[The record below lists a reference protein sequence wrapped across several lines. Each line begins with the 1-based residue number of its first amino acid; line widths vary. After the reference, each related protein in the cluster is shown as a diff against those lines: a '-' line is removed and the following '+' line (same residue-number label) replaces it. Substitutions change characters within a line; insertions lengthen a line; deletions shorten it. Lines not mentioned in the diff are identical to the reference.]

1 MSAFGQSHKTRHI
14 FASFLLIC
22 QVARPLLLFPL
33 TICIA
38 MLALMTASP
47 KPAPRRPNPAAE
59 LAGSIA
65 ARLDRPVVL
74 VGLMGSGKSAVGR
87 RAAKQLG
94 IGFKDSDQLIV
105 KAAGISIVEIFELAG
120 EVKFRE
126 MERKTLSNL
135 VLASPQI
142 IATGGGAF
150 CQDATADLL
159 LQHTLTIWLKA
170 SPATLLSRI
179 GNTKTR
185 RLLHNS
191 DPLAT
196 LTRLDEQRAPYYK
209 KAHSHLDTDGLST
222 YKAMM
227 TLLHALDTHLPRQ

>member
-1 MSAFGQSHKTRHI
+1 MSAIRQSHKARDI
-14 FASFLLIC
+14 FASFLRNC
-22 QVARPLLLFPL
+22 QAARPLLLFPL
-33 TICIA
+33 IICIA
-38 MLALMTASP
+38 MLVHMKASL
-47 KPAPRRPNPAAE
+47 KPLPHKPNPAAE
-59 LAGSIA
+59 LAGSVA

-105 KAAGISIVEIFELAG
+105 KAAGISIAEIFEVAG

-126 MERKTLSNL
+126 MERKTLGNL
-135 VLASPQI
+135 ALASPQI

-150 CQDATADLL
+150 CQGANADLL

-179 GNTKTR
+179 GNTKKR
-185 RLLHNS
+185 PLLHND

-196 LTRLDEQRAPYYK
+196 LTRLDEQRAPFYQ
-209 KAHSHLDTDGLST
+209 KAHIHLDTDGLST

-227 TLLHALDTHLPRQ
+227 ALLHALDTHLPKQ

>member
-1 MSAFGQSHKTRHI
+1 MSAIRQTHKTRHI
-14 FASFLLIC
+14 FASFLQNC
-22 QVARPLLLFPL
+22 QAARPLLLFPL
-33 TICIA
+33 AICIA
-38 MLALMTASP
+38 MLALMKASS
-47 KPAPRRPNPAAE
+47 KPAPCKPNPAAE
-59 LAGSIA
+59 LVGSIA

-74 VGLMGSGKSAVGR
+74 VGLMGSGKSAIGR

-94 IGFKDSDQLIV
+94 IGFEDSDQLIV
-105 KAAGISIVEIFELAG
+105 KAAGISIAEIFELAG

-135 VLASPQI
+135 ALASPQI

-170 SPATLLSRI
+170 APVTLLSRI

-185 RLLHNS
+185 PLLRDG

-196 LTRLDEQRAPYYK
+196 LTQLDEQRARFYK
-209 KAHSHLDTDGLST
+209 KAHIHLDTDGLST
-222 YKAMM
+222 YTAMM
-227 TLLHALDTHLPRQ
+227 ALFHALDTHLPRQ

>member
-1 MSAFGQSHKTRHI
+1 MSAFRQSHKTGHI
-14 FASFLLIC
+14 FVSFLRNC
-22 QVARPLLLFPL
+22 QATRPLLLFPL

-38 MLALMTASP
+38 MLALMKASP
-47 KPAPRRPNPAAE
+47 KPAPRKPNPAAE
-59 LAGSIA
+59 VAGSIA

-94 IGFKDSDQLIV
+94 ICFKDSDQLIV
-105 KAAGISIVEIFELAG
+105 KAAGISIAEIFELAG

-126 MERKTLSNL
+126 MERKTLGNL
-135 VLASPQI
+135 ALASPQI

-150 CQDATADLL
+150 CKDATADLL
-159 LQHTLTIWLKA
+159 LQHTLTIWLRA

-185 RLLHNS
+185 PLLHNGN
-191 DPLAT
+191 PLAT
-196 LTRLDEQRAPYYK
+196 LTHLDEQRAPFYK
-209 KAHSHLDTDGLST
+209 KAHIHLDTDGLST
-222 YKAMM
+222 HKAMM
-227 TLLHALDTHLPRQ
+227 ALLHALDTHLPRQ

>member
-1 MSAFGQSHKTRHI
+1 
-14 FASFLLIC
+14 
-22 QVARPLLLFPL
+22 
-33 TICIA
+33 
-38 MLALMTASP
+38 MLALMKHSP
-47 KPAPRRPNPAAE
+47 KPAHRKSNPAAE

-105 KAAGISIVEIFELAG
+105 KAAGISIAEIFELAG

-126 MERKTLSNL
+126 MEQKTLSNL
-135 VLASPQI
+135 ALASPQV

-150 CQDATADLL
+150 CQNATADLL

-170 SPATLLSRI
+170 SPTTLLSRI

-185 RLLHNS
+185 PLLHNG
-191 DPLAT
+191 DPLT
-196 LTRLDEQRAPYYK
+196 MLTRLDKQRALFYK
-209 KAHSHLDTDGLST
+209 KAHIHLDTDGLST
-222 YKAMM
+222 YEAMM
-227 TLLHALDTHLPRQ
+227 ALLHALDTHLPRQ

>member
-120 EVKFRE
+120 AVKFRE

-185 RLLHNS
+185 PLLHNS

-209 KAHSHLDTDGLST
+209 KAHIHLDTDGLST

>member
-1 MSAFGQSHKTRHI
+1 
-14 FASFLLIC
+14 
-22 QVARPLLLFPL
+22 
-33 TICIA
+33 

-47 KPAPRRPNPAAE
+47 KPASHRPNPAAE

-94 IGFKDSDQLIV
+94 IEFKDNDQLIV

-185 RLLHNS
+185 PLLHNS

-209 KAHSHLDTDGLST
+209 KAHIHLDTDGLST

>member
-1 MSAFGQSHKTRHI
+1 MSAIRQSHNTRHI
-14 FASFLLIC
+14 FASFLQNC
-22 QVARPLLLFPL
+22 QGARPLLLFPL

-38 MLALMTASP
+38 MLALMKGSP
-47 KPAPRRPNPAAE
+47 KPAPRRSNPAAK

-65 ARLDRPVVL
+65 ARLDQPVVL

-105 KAAGISIVEIFELAG
+105 KAAGISIAEIFELAG

-126 MERKTLSNL
+126 MERKTLGNL
-135 VLASPQI
+135 ALASPQI

-150 CQDATADLL
+150 CHEATADLL

-170 SPATLLSRI
+170 SPTTLLVRI

-185 RLLHNS
+185 PLLHNG
-191 DPLAT
+191 DPLST
-196 LTRLDEQRAPYYK
+196 LTRLDEQRARFYK
-209 KAHSHLDTDGLST
+209 KAHIHINTDGLST
-222 YKAMM
+222 YTAMVA
-227 TLLHALDTHLPRQ
+227 LLHALDTHLPRR

>member
-1 MSAFGQSHKTRHI
+1 MSAIRQSHKTRDI
-14 FASFLLIC
+14 FASFLRNC
-22 QVARPLLLFPL
+22 QAARPLLLFPL

-38 MLALMTASP
+38 MLNLMKDSS
-47 KPAPRRPNPAAE
+47 KSAPRKTNPAAE

-65 ARLDRPVVL
+65 TRLDRPVVL

-105 KAAGISIVEIFELAG
+105 KAAGISIAEIFELAG

-126 MERKTLSNL
+126 MEQKTLGNL
-135 VLASPQI
+135 ALASPQV

-150 CQDATADLL
+150 CQDTTANLL

-185 RLLHNS
+185 PLLHNG
-191 DPLAT
+191 DPLT
-196 LTRLDEQRAPYYK
+196 MLTRLDKQRALFYK
-209 KAHSHLDTDGLST
+209 KAHIHLDTDGLST
-222 YKAMM
+222 YEAMM
-227 TLLHALDTHLPRQ
+227 ALLHALDTHLPRQ

>member
-1 MSAFGQSHKTRHI
+1 
-14 FASFLLIC
+14 
-22 QVARPLLLFPL
+22 
-33 TICIA
+33 
-38 MLALMTASP
+38 MLAFMKASP
-47 KPAPRRPNPAAE
+47 DLTPHKPNPAAE
-59 LAGSIA
+59 LVSSIA
-65 ARLDRPVVL
+65 ARLDRPVAL
-74 VGLMGSGKSAVGR
+74 VGLMGSGKSAIGL

-105 KAAGISIVEIFELAG
+105 KAAGISIAEIFELAG

-126 MERKTLSNL
+126 MEQKTLSKL
-135 VLASPQI
+135 ALASPQI

-185 RLLHNS
+185 PMLHTGN
-191 DPLAT
+191 PLAT
-196 LTRLDEQRAPYYK
+196 LTHLDEQRARLYK
-209 KAHSHLDTDGLST
+209 KARIHLDTDGLST
-222 YKAMM
+222 YTAMM
-227 TLLHALDTHLPRQ
+227 ALLHALDTHLPRQ

>member
-1 MSAFGQSHKTRHI
+1 
-14 FASFLLIC
+14 
-22 QVARPLLLFPL
+22 
-33 TICIA
+33 
-38 MLALMTASP
+38 MLALMKTSP
-47 KPAPRRPNPAAE
+47 KPAPRKPNPAAE

-105 KAAGISIVEIFELAG
+105 KAAGISIAEIFELAG

-126 MERKTLSNL
+126 MEQKTLSNL
-135 VLASPQI
+135 ALASPQV

-185 RLLHNS
+185 PLLHNG

-196 LTRLDEQRAPYYK
+196 LTYLEEQRAPLYK
-209 KAHSHLDTDGLST
+209 KAHIHLNTDGLST
-222 YKAMM
+222 YEAMM
-227 TLLHALDTHLPRQ
+227 ALFHALDTHLPRQ

>member
-1 MSAFGQSHKTRHI
+1 MSAIRQSRKTRHT
-14 FASFLLIC
+14 FAAFLQNC
-22 QVARPLLLFPL
+22 QAAKQLLLFPL

-38 MLALMTASP
+38 MLALMKILP
-47 KPAPRRPNPAAE
+47 KPMPRKQNPAAN

-87 RAAKQLG
+87 RGAKQLG

-105 KAAGISIVEIFELAG
+105 KAAGISVAEIFELAG

-126 MERKTLSNL
+126 MERKTLGNL
-135 VLASPQI
+135 ALESPQI

-150 CQDATADLL
+150 CQDATANLL

-185 RLLHNS
+185 PLLHNR
-191 DPLAT
+191 DPLAM
-196 LTRLDEQRAPYYK
+196 LTRLDEQRAPFYK
-209 KAHSHLDTDGLST
+209 KAHIHLDTDGLST
-222 YKAMM
+222 YEAMIA
-227 TLLHALDTHLPRQ
+227 LLHALDTHLPRQ

>member
-1 MSAFGQSHKTRHI
+1 
-14 FASFLLIC
+14 
-22 QVARPLLLFPL
+22 
-33 TICIA
+33 
-38 MLALMTASP
+38 MLAFMKASP
-47 KPAPRRPNPAAE
+47 KPALRKPNPATK

-74 VGLMGSGKSAVGR
+74 VGLMGSGKSATGR

-94 IGFKDSDQLIV
+94 IGFKDSDHLIV
-105 KAAGISIVEIFELAG
+105 KAAGISIAEIFELAG

-126 MERKTLSNL
+126 MERKTLGNL
-135 VLASPQI
+135 ALASPQI

-170 SPATLLSRI
+170 SPVTLLSRI

-185 RLLHNS
+185 PMLHTGN
-191 DPLAT
+191 PLAT
-196 LTRLDEQRAPYYK
+196 LTHLDEQRARLYK
-209 KAHSHLDTDGLST
+209 KAHIHLDTDGLST
-222 YKAMM
+222 YTAMM
-227 TLLHALDTHLPRQ
+227 ALLHALDTHLPRQ

>member
-1 MSAFGQSHKTRHI
+1 MLTPMKT
-14 FASFLLIC
+14 
-22 QVARPLLLFPL
+22 
-33 TICIA
+33 
-38 MLALMTASP
+38 SP
-47 KPAPRRPNPAAE
+47 KPAPRKPNPAAK

-87 RAAKQLG
+87 RVAKQLG

-105 KAAGISIVEIFELAG
+105 KAAGISIAEIFELAG

-126 MERKTLSNL
+126 MELKTLSNL
-135 VLASPQI
+135 ALASPQI

-159 LQHTLTIWLKA
+159 LQHTITIWLKA
-170 SPATLLSRI
+170 KPATLLSRI

-185 RLLHNS
+185 PLLHDG

-196 LTRLDEQRAPYYK
+196 LTYLDEQRARLYK
-209 KAHSHLDTDGLST
+209 KAHIHLNTDGLST
-222 YKAMM
+222 
-227 TLLHALDTHLPRQ
+227 HLSLIHI

>member
-1 MSAFGQSHKTRHI
+1 
-14 FASFLLIC
+14 
-22 QVARPLLLFPL
+22 
-33 TICIA
+33 
-38 MLALMTASP
+38 MLALMKASP
-47 KPAPRRPNPAAE
+47 KPVPRKPNPAAE
-59 LAGSIA
+59 LAASIA
-65 ARLDRPVVL
+65 ARLDRPMVL

-105 KAAGISIVEIFELAG
+105 KAAGISIAEIFELAG

-126 MERKTLSNL
+126 MERTTLGNL
-135 VLASPQI
+135 ALASPQI

-150 CQDATADLL
+150 CQDATADFL

-185 RLLHNS
+185 PLLRNG
-191 DPLAT
+191 DPLET
-196 LTRLDEQRAPYYK
+196 LTRLDEQRTPLYK
-209 KAHSHLDTDGLST
+209 KAHIHLDTDGLST
-222 YKAMM
+222 YDAMIALFH
-227 TLLHALDTHLPRQ
+227 TLDTHLPRQ

>member
-38 MLALMTASP
+38 MLALMKASP
-47 KPAPRRPNPAAE
+47 KPAPRKPNPAAK
-59 LAGSIA
+59 LSGSIA

-94 IGFKDSDQLIV
+94 IGFKDSDQLII
-105 KAAGISIVEIFELAG
+105 KAAGISIAEIFELAG

-135 VLASPQI
+135 ALASPQI

-150 CQDATADLL
+150 CQKDTADLL

-170 SPATLLSRI
+170 SPTTLLVRI

-185 RLLHNS
+185 PLLHNG
-191 DPLAT
+191 DPLST
-196 LTRLDEQRAPYYK
+196 LTRLDEQRARFYK
-209 KAHSHLDTDGLST
+209 KAHIHINTDGLST
-222 YKAMM
+222 YTAMVA
-227 TLLHALDTHLPRQ
+227 LLHALDTHLPRQ

>member
-1 MSAFGQSHKTRHI
+1 MSAIRQSHNTHHI
-14 FASFLLIC
+14 FASFLQNC
-22 QVARPLLLFPL
+22 QRARPLLLFPL

-105 KAAGISIVEIFELAG
+105 KAAGINIAEIFELAG

-126 MERKTLSNL
+126 MERKTLGNL
-135 VLASPQI
+135 ALASPQI

-185 RLLHNS
+185 PMLHNG

-196 LTRLDEQRAPYYK
+196 LTHLDKQRARLYK
-209 KAHSHLDTDGLST
+209 KAHIHLDTDGLST
-222 YKAMM
+222 YTAMM
-227 TLLHALDTHLPRQ
+227 ALLHALDTHLPRQ

>member
-185 RLLHNS
+185 PLLHNS

-209 KAHSHLDTDGLST
+209 KAHIHLDTDGLST
-222 YKAMM
+222 YKAMIE
-227 TLLHALDTHLPRQ
+227 LLHALDTHLPRQ

>member
-1 MSAFGQSHKTRHI
+1 
-14 FASFLLIC
+14 
-22 QVARPLLLFPL
+22 
-33 TICIA
+33 
-38 MLALMTASP
+38 MLALMKASP
-47 KPAPRRPNPAAE
+47 KPTPRKPNPAAK

-105 KAAGISIVEIFELAG
+105 KAAGISIAEIFELAG

-126 MERKTLSNL
+126 MERKALGNL
-135 VLASPQI
+135 ALASPQI

-159 LQHTLTIWLKA
+159 LHCLLYT
-170 SPATLLSRI
+170 SPSPRDATLSRMP
-179 GNTKTR
+179 
-185 RLLHNS
+185 S
-191 DPLAT
+191 SA
-196 LTRLDEQRAPYYK
+196 
-209 KAHSHLDTDGLST
+209 
-222 YKAMM
+222 
-227 TLLHALDTHLPRQ
+227 

>member
-1 MSAFGQSHKTRHI
+1 MSAIRQSHNTRHI
-14 FASFLLIC
+14 FASFLQNC
-22 QVARPLLLFPL
+22 QGARPLLLFPL

-38 MLALMTASP
+38 MLGFMKVSP
-47 KPAPRRPNPAAE
+47 KPAPSNPNPAAK
-59 LAGSIA
+59 LADSIA

-105 KAAGISIVEIFELAG
+105 KAAGISIAEIFELAG

-126 MERKTLSNL
+126 MERKTLGNL
-135 VLASPQI
+135 ALASPQI

-150 CQDATADLL
+150 CQDATANLL

-185 RLLHNS
+185 PLLHND

-196 LTRLDEQRAPYYK
+196 LTRLDEQRARLYK
-209 KAHSHLDTDGLST
+209 KAHIHLDTDGLST
-222 YKAMM
+222 YTAMM
-227 TLLHALDTHLPRQ
+227 ALLHALDTHLPRQ

>member
-1 MSAFGQSHKTRHI
+1 MSAIRQSHNTRHI
-14 FASFLLIC
+14 FASFLRNC
-22 QVARPLLLFPL
+22 QAARPLLLFPL

-38 MLALMTASP
+38 MLAVMKDSP
-47 KPAPRRPNPAAE
+47 KPAPRKPNPAAE

-94 IGFKDSDQLIV
+94 IGFEDSDQLIV
-105 KAAGISIVEIFELAG
+105 KAAGISIAEIFELAG

-126 MERKTLSNL
+126 MEQKTLSNL
-135 VLASPQI
+135 ALASPQV

-185 RLLHNS
+185 PLLHNG
-191 DPLAT
+191 DPLT
-196 LTRLDEQRAPYYK
+196 MLTRLDKQRALFYK
-209 KAHSHLDTDGLST
+209 KAHIHLDTDGLST
-222 YKAMM
+222 YEAMM
-227 TLLHALDTHLPRQ
+227 ALLHALDTHLPRQ

>member
-1 MSAFGQSHKTRHI
+1 
-14 FASFLLIC
+14 
-22 QVARPLLLFPL
+22 
-33 TICIA
+33 
-38 MLALMTASP
+38 MLAHMKDSP
-47 KPAPRRPNPAAE
+47 KPAPRKPNPAAE

-105 KAAGISIVEIFELAG
+105 KAAGISIAEIFELAS

-126 MERKTLSNL
+126 MEQKALGNL
-135 VLASPQI
+135 ALASPQV

-185 RLLHNS
+185 PLLHNG
-191 DPLAT
+191 DPLT
-196 LTRLDEQRAPYYK
+196 MLTRLDKQRALFYK
-209 KAHSHLDTDGLST
+209 KAHIHLDTDGLST
-222 YKAMM
+222 HEAMM
-227 TLLHALDTHLPRQ
+227 ALLHALDTHLPRQ

>member
-1 MSAFGQSHKTRHI
+1 MVMMSFMETK
-14 FASFLLIC
+14 
-22 QVARPLLLFPL
+22 
-33 TICIA
+33 
-38 MLALMTASP
+38 
-47 KPAPRRPNPAAE
+47 PRRSANQTQQKPIPAAD
-59 LAGSIA
+59 LGHSLT
-65 ARLDRPVVL
+65 ARLDRPLAL
-74 VGLMGSGKSAVGR
+74 VGLMGSGKSAVGQR
-87 RAAKQLG
+87 TARMLG
-94 IGFKDSDQLIV
+94 LNFEDSDKHIV
-105 KAAGISIVEIFELAG
+105 KNAGISIAEIFELAG
-120 EVKFRE
+120 EMKFRE

-185 RLLHNS
+185 PLLHNS

-209 KAHSHLDTDGLST
+209 KAHIHLDTDGLST

>member
-1 MSAFGQSHKTRHI
+1 MSAIRQSNKTRHI
-14 FASFLLIC
+14 FAAFLRNC
-22 QVARPLLLFPL
+22 QAARLLLLFPL

-38 MLALMTASP
+38 MLARMRASP
-47 KPAPRRPNPAAE
+47 KPAPRKPNPAAE

-87 RAAKQLG
+87 RTAKQLG

-105 KAAGISIVEIFELAG
+105 NTAGISIAEIFELAG

-126 MERKTLSNL
+126 MERKTLGNL
-135 VLASPQI
+135 ALASPQI

-150 CQDATADLL
+150 CQDATAELL
-159 LQHTLTIWLKA
+159 LHYTLTIWLKA

-185 RLLHNS
+185 PLLHNG

-196 LTRLDEQRAPYYK
+196 LTRLDEQRAPFYQ
-209 KAHSHLDTDGLST
+209 KAHIHLDTDGLST

-227 TLLHALDTHLPRQ
+227 ALLHALDTHLPRQ

>member
-1 MSAFGQSHKTRHI
+1 MSAIRQSHNTRHI
-14 FASFLLIC
+14 FASFLQNC
-22 QVARPLLLFPL
+22 QGARPLLLFPF

-38 MLALMTASP
+38 MLALMKGSP
-47 KPAPRRPNPAAE
+47 KPAPRRSNPAAK

-65 ARLDRPVVL
+65 ARLDQPVVL

-105 KAAGISIVEIFELAG
+105 KAAGISIAEIFELAG

-126 MERKTLSNL
+126 MERKTLGNL
-135 VLASPQI
+135 ALASPQI

-150 CQDATADLL
+150 CQDATAELL
-159 LQHTLTIWLKA
+159 LHHTLTIWLKA

-179 GNTKTR
+179 RNTKTR
-185 RLLHNS
+185 PLLHNG
-191 DPLAT
+191 DPLST
-196 LTRLDEQRAPYYK
+196 LTRLDEQRARFYK
-209 KAHSHLDTDGLST
+209 KAHIHINTDGLST
-222 YKAMM
+222 YTAMVA
-227 TLLHALDTHLPRQ
+227 LLHALDTHLPRR

>member
-1 MSAFGQSHKTRHI
+1 
-14 FASFLLIC
+14 
-22 QVARPLLLFPL
+22 
-33 TICIA
+33 
-38 MLALMTASP
+38 MLALMEDSP
-47 KPAPRRPNPAAE
+47 KPAPRKPNIAAE

-105 KAAGISIVEIFELAG
+105 KAAGISIAEIFELAG

-126 MERKTLSNL
+126 MEQKTLSNL
-135 VLASPQI
+135 ALASPQV

-185 RLLHNS
+185 PLLHNG
-191 DPLAT
+191 DPLT
-196 LTRLDEQRAPYYK
+196 MLTRLDKQRALFYK
-209 KAHSHLDTDGLST
+209 KAHIHVDTDGLSA
-222 YKAMM
+222 YEAMM
-227 TLLHALDTHLPRQ
+227 ALLRALDTHLPRQ

>member
-1 MSAFGQSHKTRHI
+1 MLI
-14 FASFLLIC
+14 F
-22 QVARPLLLFPL
+22 
-33 TICIA
+33 
-38 MLALMTASP
+38 MKASP
-47 KPAPRRPNPAAE
+47 RLTSRRSNPAAK

-74 VGLMGSGKSAVGR
+74 VGLMGSGKSAIGR

-105 KAAGISIVEIFELAG
+105 KAAGISIAEIFELAG

-126 MERKTLSNL
+126 MERKTLGNL
-135 VLASPQI
+135 ALTSPQI

-150 CQDATADLL
+150 CQDSTADLL

-170 SPATLLSRI
+170 SPVTLLSRI

-185 RLLHNS
+185 PLLRDG

-196 LTRLDEQRAPYYK
+196 LTCLDEQRAPFYK
-209 KAHSHLDTDGLST
+209 KAHIHLDTDGLST
-222 YKAMM
+222 YRAMIA
-227 TLLHALDTHLPRQ
+227 LFRALDTHLLRH

>member
-94 IGFKDSDQLIV
+94 IEFKDSDQLIV

-185 RLLHNS
+185 PLLHNS

-209 KAHSHLDTDGLST
+209 KAHIHLDTDGLST

>member
-1 MSAFGQSHKTRHI
+1 MSAIRQSHNTRHI
-14 FASFLLIC
+14 FASFLHNC
-22 QVARPLLLFPL
+22 EEARPLLLFPL

-38 MLALMTASP
+38 MLVLMKALP
-47 KPAPRRPNPAAE
+47 KPAPHKPNPAAK

-65 ARLDRPVVL
+65 TRLDRPVVL

-87 RAAKQLG
+87 RTAKQLG
-94 IGFKDSDQLIV
+94 IGFKDSDQLIAT
-105 KAAGISIVEIFELAG
+105 AAGISIAEIFELAG

-126 MERKTLSNL
+126 MERKTLGNL
-135 VLASPQI
+135 ALASPQV

-150 CQDATADLL
+150 CQDATATLL

-185 RLLHNS
+185 PMLHTGN
-191 DPLAT
+191 PLAT
-196 LTRLDEQRAPYYK
+196 LTHLDEQRARLYK
-209 KAHSHLDTDGLST
+209 KAHIHLDTDGLST
-222 YKAMM
+222 YAAMM
-227 TLLHALDTHLPRQ
+227 ALLHALDTHLPRQ